1 VSLIAA
7 AVAGWTWHVLHRPL
21 LAGPEPVEVRVAPG
35 MSARAMAR
43 RFAAAGVD
51 VGQTW
56 FVVAATA
63 SGVTRRLRAGRYEV
77 EPDMSLV
84 DLIGRLRRGEVLHER
99 FTLIEGWTLRDLR
112 QALADDVDLRHD
124 SAPLDEADLLRRIGA
139 GETSGEG
146 LFAPDTYLFDP
157 GSSDLEILREAYRAQ
172 AERLRDAWSRRAANL
187 PYTEPYQA
195 LIMASLVEKET
206 GQPDDR
212 RRIAGVLANRQRL
225 GMLLQSDPT
234 VIYGLGEHYDGSLH
248 RRDLVA
254 DTPYNTYTRAGLPP
268 TPIAAPGRAAI
279 EATLNPEP
287 TRAIYF
293 VARGDGSTEFSETL
307 DQHNRAVDRYQR
319 GNAQ

>member
-112 QALADDVDLRHD
+112 QALA
-124 SAPLDEADLLRRIGA
+124 GA